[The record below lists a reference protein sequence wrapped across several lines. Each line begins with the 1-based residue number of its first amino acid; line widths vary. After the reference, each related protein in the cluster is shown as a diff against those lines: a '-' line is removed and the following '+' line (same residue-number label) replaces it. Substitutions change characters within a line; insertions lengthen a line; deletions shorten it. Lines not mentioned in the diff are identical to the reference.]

1 MTLDS
6 NEIRQQFPAVFTQ
19 AYLNTG
25 TAGPLSKPAAEAI
38 EQWNRR
44 QLNEGRSNFSV
55 YMDEYIPMQDQA
67 ARPVR
72 ADLQRR
78 QRRDRATLHTT
89 NGMNIATWG
98 LRWQAAMRS

>member
-38 EQWNRR
+38 EQWNCR
-44 QLNEGRSNFSV
+44 QLNEGRSTFSV
-55 YMDEYIPMQDQA
+55 YMDEYIPMQDRLRGQFG
-67 ARPVR
+67 RIFN
-72 ADLQRR
+72 ADSDEIAL
-78 QRRDRATLHTT
+78 TLHTT